1 MKSIDYIKVLDDHL
15 VPFIEALPA
24 GQSMTFQ
31 HDNAPIHASF
41 ATRFFLHRNSINV
54 LDWPACSPD
63 LNPIENIWGQLVR
76 IIYAENKQ
84 YRTVVELRKAIFDAW
99 NGLGIQTFQNH
110 INSMP
115 NRIFQVI
122 NRNGDA
128 TDY

>member
-1 MKSIDYIKVLDDHL
+1 V
-15 VPFIEALPA
+15 
-24 GQSMTFQ
+24 T
-31 HDNAPIHASF
+31 N
-41 ATRFFLHRNSINV
+41 FFLNRNSIDV
-54 LDWPACSPD
+54 LNWPVCSPD

-84 YRTVVELRKAIFDAW
+84 YKSVAELKQAILAAW
-99 NGLGIQTFQNH
+99 NGLSLETFQNH